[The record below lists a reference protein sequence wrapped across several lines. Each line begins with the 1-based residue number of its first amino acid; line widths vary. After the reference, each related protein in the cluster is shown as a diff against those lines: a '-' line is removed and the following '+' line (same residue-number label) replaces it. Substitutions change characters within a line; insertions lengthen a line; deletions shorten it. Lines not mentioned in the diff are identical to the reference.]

1 MAQTRPGRWRS
12 LFADFAPRQLPLTL
26 ATGLVLAMV
35 NTLLSIAL
43 VSLIFSGDLRQVLP
57 VGIGIAL
64 VGSAAVAIV
73 IALGSSFP
81 GTYAG
86 IQDASA
92 AILSLSAAAVVTAVT
107 GPDQVETVL
116 AMIAVT
122 SLATGFTFLALGYFR
137 WGEIARFVPFPVIG
151 GLLAGTGFLIVIG
164 ALEVLGID
172 SVSALRS
179 SGASGL
185 AWPGLLLV
193 GLLFVTARRGWPNWM
208 YLVLLGSGMVAFHVA
223 TVLTGID
230 TADAL
235 SRGWLLGPIPAG
247 GLWPGL
253 ATRSLAAADWSVI
266 ATQTASLASIL
277 VIAPISVLLYLSAVE
292 IETKR
297 DLDLGA
303 DLRATGWANVVAAG
317 VGGAPGYM
325 YLADTVMTHRLVG
338 PRRGA
343 AVVAGLAILGM
354 VAVGGSV
361 LEFIPQ
367 FVVGGILLFYGL
379 EFLVEWLWIARKK
392 MNRLDYL
399 LMVVIVI
406 VIATVGFLE
415 GVAAGL
421 IAAIVLFVVR
431 YSRIDVVKHSLTGR
445 EHQSNIERA
454 ATDAEYLRNVGE
466 ATLILELQGFVF
478 FGTASRIL
486 SRIRTRLENTSELQ
500 FVVCDFRRVTG
511 VDSSAVAIFER
522 IALVVRERAT
532 ALVLTGM
539 APEQR
544 AQFDDLVSRYRG
556 AIVLESDLDH
566 GTAWCEDRLLEA
578 AGLGAATGPALPE
591 SLQRV
596 LGRYLERRVI
606 PSGELIMRQGDPSP
620 GIYLISSGQAT
631 VQLDEDQGHSLRLR
645 TLLGGTVLGEIS
657 LYRNEPV
664 TATVVA
670 DTDCEVLHL
679 SPDRFDEMCRSD
691 PVVAAE
697 LHQFVART
705 LAGRVSHAN
714 TAVRA
719 LHD

>member
-1 MAQTRPGRWRS
+1 M
-12 LFADFAPRQLPLTL
+12 
-26 ATGLVLAMV
+26 
-35 NTLLSIAL
+35 
-43 VSLIFSGDLRQVLP
+43 
-57 VGIGIAL
+57 
-64 VGSAAVAIV
+64 AAV
-73 IALGSSFP
+73 
-81 GTYAG
+81 
-86 IQDASA
+86 
-92 AILSLSAAAVVTAVT
+92 
-107 GPDQVETVL
+107 
-116 AMIAVT
+116 
-122 SLATGFTFLALGYFR
+122 
-137 WGEIARFVPFPVIG
+137 
-151 GLLAGTGFLIVIG
+151 G
-164 ALEVLGID
+164 A
-172 SVSALRS
+172 
-179 SGASGL
+179 
-185 AWPGLLLV
+185 
-193 GLLFVTARRGWPNWM
+193 
-208 YLVLLGSGMVAFHVA
+208 
-223 TVLTGID
+223 
-230 TADAL
+230 
-235 SRGWLLGPIPAG
+235 
-247 GLWPGL
+247 
-253 ATRSLAAADWSVI
+253 
-266 ATQTASLASIL
+266 
-277 VIAPISVLLYLSAVE
+277 
-292 IETKR
+292 
-297 DLDLGA
+297 
-303 DLRATGWANVVAAG
+303 
-317 VGGAPGYM
+317 APGYM
-325 YLADTVMTHRLVG
+325 YLADTVITARLVG
-338 PRRGA
+338 MRRGP
-343 AVVAGLAILGM
+343 AVVTPVVMLMMAAF
-354 VAVGGSV
+354 GGFA
-361 LEFIPQ
+361 LEFLPR
-367 FVVGGILLFYGL
+367 FVVGGLLLFVGA
-379 EFLVEWLWIARKK
+379 EFLYEWTWTSRRRMTKP
-392 MNRLDYL
+392 DYA
-399 LMVVIVI
+399 LMLVIVV
-406 VIATVGFLE
+406 VIATIGFLP
-415 GVAAGL
+415 GVAVGL
-421 IAAIVLFVVR
+421 VTAVALFVVR

-486 SRIRTRLENTSELQ
+486 SRIRARLENTELQ

-591 SLQRV
+591 GLQRV

>member
-12 LFADFAPRQLPLTL
+12 LLAEFTPRQLPLTL

-57 VGIGIAL
+57 VGIGIGL
-64 VGSAAVAIV
+64 VGSAVVAMV

-107 GPDQVETVL
+107 GPDRVETVL

-122 SLATGFTFLALGYFR
+122 SLATGLTFLAMGYFR

-151 GLLAGTGFLIVIG
+151 GLLAGTGFLIVVG
-164 ALEVLGID
+164 ALEILGIG
-172 SVSALRS
+172 SVSALGS
-179 SGASGL
+179 PGAAGL

-193 GLLFVTARRGWPNWM
+193 GLLFVTARRGWPTWM
-208 YLVLLGSGMVAFHVA
+208 YLVLLGSGIVVFHVA
-223 TVLTGID
+223 TGLGGID
-230 TADAL
+230 TANAL
-235 SRGWLLGPIPAG
+235 SRGWLLGPIPTR

-253 ATRSLAAADWSVI
+253 ATQSLAAADWSVI

-303 DLRATGWANVVAAG
+303 DLRATGWANVAAAS

-343 AVVAGLAILGM
+343 AVVAGLSILGM

-367 FVVGGILLFYGL
+367 FVVGGILLFFGS
-379 EFLVEWLWIARKK
+379 EFLVEWLWVARRK

-399 LMVVIVI
+399 LMVAIVI

-415 GVAAGL
+415 GVATGL
-421 IAAIVLFVVR
+421 IAAIALFVVR
-431 YSRIDVVKHSLTGR
+431 YSRIDVVKHSLTAR
-445 EHQSNIERA
+445 DHQSNIERPLHQSQL
-454 ATDAEYLRNVGE
+454 LRE
-466 ATLILELQGFVF
+466 AGDSILVLELQGFIF
-478 FGTASRIL
+478 FGTAGRVVA
-486 SRIRTRLENTSELQ
+486 RLRSFLEQTPRLRY
-500 FVVCDFRRVTG
+500 VVFDFRLVTG
-511 VDSSAVAIFER
+511 VDSSALALFER
-522 IALVVRERAT
+522 IGLLAREHGFEVLLTDLTPTQGAQFAGLLSGYGDVVRQE
-532 ALVLTGM
+532 
-539 APEQR
+539 P
-544 AQFDDLVSRYRG
+544 
-556 AIVLESDLDH
+556 DLDL
-566 GTAWCEDRLLEA
+566 GMAWCEDRLLQSVGAETA
-578 AGLGAATGPALPE
+578 RPRPLPDGLETQLAPYLVARSIRAGEQLMVE
-591 SLQRV
+591 
-596 LGRYLERRVI
+596 
-606 PSGELIMRQGDPSP
+606 GDPPP
-620 GIYLISSGQAT
+620 GIFLLKQGRAT
-631 VQLDEDQGHSLRLR
+631 VLLGTEDGAPGRLR
-645 TLLGGTVLGEIS
+645 TILEGTVLGEIS
-657 LYRNEPV
+657 LYRHEPV

-670 DTDCEVLHL
+670 ETDCEVLHL
-679 SPDRFDEMCRSD
+679 TPETFADLCRND
-691 PVVAAE
+691 PSTAAK
-697 LHQFVART
+697 LHIFVART
-705 LAGRVSHAN
+705 LAARVSHAN
-714 TAVRA
+714 SAIRA
-719 LHD
+719 LRG